1 MKDILKYIPGFRTDK
16 TWKKVVAIIYYVFCL
31 LMLISGI
38 GVFLIMTSIP
48 FIIFAIAS
56 LVKHR
61 NKTVVLTLL
70 AGIIIFGIG
79 VKLTPVTSEN
89 ITAGSTKEVAT
100 SKVVPEKKAKT
111 AIEIKSEASTK
122 AKADAEAK
130 NKLKAKGE
138 LKVHYID
145 VGQADSILIQQGSSS
160 MLIDAGNNADSELVK
175 KYIADQGI
183 TNLDFLVGTHPHED
197 HIGGLDY
204 VINSFK
210 IGKIYMPKAV
220 STTKTFKDVV
230 NSIKSKG
237 MKVSAP
243 VPGQTFKLGQAT
255 CTILAP
261 NSSGY
266 EDVNNESIVI
276 KVTFG
281 SNSFLFTGDA
291 EDVSEKEML
300 AKGFD
305 IKTDVLKVGHHGS
318 KSSTTQGFLDK
329 VSPKYAVVSV
339 GKGNDYG
346 HPVQS
351 TMDRLKNKNVAVY
364 RTDENGTIIAL
375 SNGKDVSFN
384 VKPGSYNGTKEK
396 VAAKTTTTTKSAN
409 MSSAKVAAPK
419 VIQKVAPKQTNSGT
433 MVWLSATGKKYHSIN
448 NCGKMNP
455 NTATQVT
462 LEEAKNGHSPCSKCS
477 PPQ

>member
-1 MKDILKYIPGFRTDK
+1 MD
-16 TWKKVVAIIYYVFCL
+16 
-31 LMLISGI
+31 MLIGISG
-38 GVFLIMTSIP
+38 FLGC
-48 FIIFAIAS
+48 IICII
-56 LVKHR
+56 
-61 NKTVVLTLL
+61 LT
-70 AGIIIFGIG
+70 IISAFKKNGKAKKFGIG
-79 VKLTPVTSEN
+79 ILVTFIMFCVGATMSSNGTARVDKTVATKTESKDTKKENTEVK
-89 ITAGSTKEVAT
+89 KEVKKENTNNETVAVNT
-100 SKVVPEKKAKT
+100 SKTEV
-111 AIEIKSEASTK
+111 
-122 AKADAEAK
+122 
-130 NKLKAKGE
+130 KGE

-145 VGQADSILIQQGSSS
+145 VGQADSILLQQGSNS

-175 KYIADQGI
+175 KYITDQGI
-183 TNLDFLVGTHPHED
+183 TKLDFLVGTHPHED

-210 IGKIYMPKAV
+210 IGKIYMPKAT

-230 NSIKSKG
+230 NAIKSKS
-237 MKVSAP
+237 MKISVP
-243 VPGQTFKLGQAT
+243 TPGQTFKLGEAT

-261 NSSGY
+261 NGSKY
-266 EDVNNESIVI
+266 EDPNNYSIVI

-305 IKTDVLKVGHHGS
+305 LKADVLKVGHHGS

-351 TMDRLKNKNVAVY
+351 TMDRLKNKNIELY
-364 RTDENGTIIAL
+364 RTDENGTVIAT
-375 SNGKDVSFN
+375 SNGKNISFN
-384 VKPGSYNGTKEK
+384 VKPGSYNGAKEK
-396 VAAKTTTTTKSAN
+396 VATKTTTKSAN
-409 MSSAKVAAPK
+409 MSSAKAVAPKVVAPK
-419 VIQKVAPKQTNSGT
+419 VIQEVAPEQTNSGG
-433 MVWLSATGKKYHSIN
+433 MVWLSETGSKYHSIN
-448 NCGKMNP
+448 DCGRMNP
-455 NTATQVT
+455 DNARQVT
-462 LEEAKNGHSPCSKCS
+462 LEEARGSYGACSKCD